1 MAWDGAQNRR
11 DQRISACASSVAR
24 VSANN
29 LEPMTYTTAD
39 GRRQLLDALARAV
52 VEIGVALA
60 ALGEAYE
67 LLDEQTADRLE
78 RDLFKPVQSAY
89 GRAQRA
95 YAGFAERYDLPSH
108 TFEPAPAGAPSTG
121 VKGFID
127 GALDATGRA
136 DGELAALQDS
146 MLPIEVGD
154 AELRAGLQEVR
165 ELLDELRSR
174 ARELV
179 RTLGR

>member
-1 MAWDGAQNRR
+1 
-11 DQRISACASSVAR
+11 
-24 VSANN
+24 
-29 LEPMTYTTAD
+29 MTYTTAD
-39 GRRQLLDALARAV
+39 GRRQVLDALARAV
-52 VEIGVALA
+52 EEIGVALA

-67 LLDEQTADRLE
+67 LLDERTAERLE
-78 RDLFKPVQSAY
+78 QELFRPVQSAY
-89 GRAQRA
+89 GRAQRT
-95 YAGFAERYDLPSH
+95 YAGFAERHDLPRR
-108 TFEPAPAGAPSTG
+108 TFESAPQGAPSTG
-121 VKGFID
+121 VKGFIE
-127 GALDATGRA
+127 ATVEAAGRG

-165 ELLDELRSR
+165 ELLGEVRGR

>member
-1 MAWDGAQNRR
+1 MA
-11 DQRISACASSVAR
+11 
-24 VSANN
+24 
-29 LEPMTYTTAD
+29 YTTAD
-39 GRRQLLDALARAV
+39 GRRQLLEALARAIE
-52 VEIGVALA
+52 EIGVALA

-67 LLDEQTADRLE
+67 LLDQQTADRLE
-78 RDLFKPVQSAY
+78 RELFRPVQSAY

-95 YAGFAERYDLPSH
+95 YAGFADRHDLPGR
-108 TFEPAPAGAPSTG
+108 TFEPASPGAPSTG

-127 GALDATGRA
+127 GAVDAAGRA

-154 AELRAGLQEVR
+154 GELRAGLQEVR
-165 ELLDELRSR
+165 ELLGELRGR

>member
-1 MAWDGAQNRR
+1 
-11 DQRISACASSVAR
+11 
-24 VSANN
+24 
-29 LEPMTYTTAD
+29 MTYTTAD
-39 GRRQLLDALARAV
+39 GRKQLLDALARAV
-52 VEIGVALA
+52 DEIGVALA

-78 RDLFKPVQSAY
+78 RELFQPVQTAY
-89 GRAQRA
+89 GRAQRT
-95 YAGFAERYDLPSH
+95 YAGFANRHDLPSRK
-108 TFEPAPAGAPSTG
+108 FEPALQGAPSTG
-121 VKGFID
+121 VKGFVES
-127 GALDATGRA
+127 AVETAGRA

-165 ELLDELRSR
+165 ELLGELRGR
-174 ARELV
+174 AREMV

>member
-1 MAWDGAQNRR
+1 M
-11 DQRISACASSVAR
+11 
-24 VSANN
+24 
-29 LEPMTYTTAD
+29 PYTTAE
-39 GRRQLLDALARAV
+39 GRQQLLDALARATG
-52 VEIGVALA
+52 EIGVALA

-78 RDLFKPVQSAY
+78 QELFRPVQAAY
-89 GRAQRA
+89 GRAQRT
-95 YAGFAERYDLPSH
+95 YTGFASRHDLPTR
-108 TFEPAPAGAPSTG
+108 TFEPVASRGAPSTG
-121 VKGFID
+121 VRGFID
-127 GALDATGRA
+127 SATEAAAAA

-146 MLPIEVGD
+146 MLPVEVGD

-165 ELLDELRSR
+165 ELIGELRTR

>member
-1 MAWDGAQNRR
+1 
-11 DQRISACASSVAR
+11 
-24 VSANN
+24 
-29 LEPMTYTTAD
+29 MTYTTAD
-39 GRRQLLDALARAV
+39 GRQQLLDAIARAIE
-52 VEIGVALA
+52 EIGVALA

-67 LLDEQTADRLE
+67 LLDERTAERLE
-78 RDLFKPVQSAY
+78 RELFRPVQSAY
-89 GRAQRA
+89 GRAQRT
-95 YAGFAERYDLPSH
+95 YAGFASRHDLPSH
-108 TFEPAPAGAPSTG
+108 AFEPATQGAPSTG

-127 GALDATGRA
+127 GALDASDRA

-165 ELLDELRSR
+165 ELIGELRGH

>member
-1 MAWDGAQNRR
+1 
-11 DQRISACASSVAR
+11 
-24 VSANN
+24 
-29 LEPMTYTTAD
+29 MTYTTAD
-39 GRRQLLDALARAV
+39 GRQRLLDALARAV
-52 VEIGVALA
+52 EEIGMALA

-78 RDLFKPVQSAY
+78 QELFRPVQSAY
-89 GRAQRA
+89 GRAQRT
-95 YAGFAERYDLPSH
+95 YAGFADRHDLPGH
-108 TFEPAPAGAPSTG
+108 TFAPASPSVPSTG
-121 VKGFID
+121 VRGFID
-127 GALDATGRA
+127 GAVDAAGRA

-146 MLPIEVGD
+146 MLPVEVGD

-165 ELLDELRSR
+165 ELLGEVRGH

>member
-1 MAWDGAQNRR
+1 
-11 DQRISACASSVAR
+11 
-24 VSANN
+24 
-29 LEPMTYTTAD
+29 MTYTTAD
-39 GRRQLLDALARAV
+39 GRRQLLEALARATD
-52 VEIGVALA
+52 EIGAALA

-78 RDLFKPVQSAY
+78 RELFQPVQAAY
-89 GRAQRA
+89 GRAQRT
-95 YAGFAERYDLPSH
+95 YAGFADRHDLPGHAFAPS
-108 TFEPAPAGAPSTG
+108 PAGAPSRG
-121 VKGFID
+121 VKGFVD
-127 GALDATGRA
+127 AALDAAGRA

-154 AELRAGLQEVR
+154 TELRAGLQEVR
-165 ELLDELRSR
+165 ELIGELRGR

>member
-1 MAWDGAQNRR
+1 
-11 DQRISACASSVAR
+11 
-24 VSANN
+24 
-29 LEPMTYTTAD
+29 MTYTPAD
-39 GRRQLLDALARAV
+39 GRRQLLEAIARAV
-52 VEIGVALA
+52 EEIGVALA

-67 LLDEQTADRLE
+67 LLDEQNADRLE
-78 RDLFKPVQSAY
+78 QELFRPVQSAY
-89 GRAQRA
+89 GRAQRT
-95 YAGFAERYDLPSH
+95 YAGFADRHDLPSH
-108 TFEPAPAGAPSTG
+108 TFAPSPLGAPSTG

-127 GALDATGRA
+127 SALDAADRA

-165 ELLDELRSR
+165 ELLGQLRGR